1 MDHEVYLA
9 DEHAERRRSPRTN
22 EIGDAAA
29 ECAKSRMEQSK
40 TEIFFTTT
48 ALFFDPFKSRFDHHS
63 SQLHILA

>member
-40 TEIFFTTT
+40 TEIFFYDNRTV
-48 ALFFDPFKSRFDHHS
+48 LRSV
-63 SQLHILA
+63 